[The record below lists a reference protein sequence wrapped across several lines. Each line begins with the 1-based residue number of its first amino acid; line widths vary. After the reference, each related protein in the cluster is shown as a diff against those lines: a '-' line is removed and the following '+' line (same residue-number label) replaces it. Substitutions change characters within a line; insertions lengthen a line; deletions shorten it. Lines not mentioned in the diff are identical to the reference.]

1 MIPKNKSITPLNDIR
16 VNRKVVTRITQ
27 VNPNN
32 PYVVEINV
40 SMCIIPKQEREKEEY
55 KNQIARINRFC
66 QKTLKEYITTHGEI
80 FDTRKVIFDTNLSSV
95 NLRKGYNKSV
105 QMSLFVK
112 QNKPDKLSKLSKR
125 VKNTIG
131 VSIQSI
137 VDKIKTEDFKCFKR
151 KQVVNKT
158 LQG

>member
-1 MIPKNKSITPLNDIR
+1 MIPKNKAITPLNDIR

-55 KNQIARINRFC
+55 EKQIARIKRFC
-66 QKTLKEYITTHGEI
+66 QKTLKGYITTHGEI
-80 FDTRKVIFDTNLSSV
+80 FDGRKVIFDTNLSSV

-131 VSIQSI
+131 VSVQSI

>member
-1 MIPKNKSITPLNDIR
+1 
-16 VNRKVVTRITQ
+16 
-27 VNPNN
+27 
-32 PYVVEINV
+32 
-40 SMCIIPKQEREKEEY
+40 
-55 KNQIARINRFC
+55 
-66 QKTLKEYITTHGEI
+66 
-80 FDTRKVIFDTNLSSV
+80 
-95 NLRKGYNKSV
+95 
-105 QMSLFVK
+105 MSLFVK

-131 VSIQSI
+131 VSVQSI